1 MTSRESRRASKRTE
15 QVWLCTPR
23 RVNAK
28 RLRSAVRAVLEN
40 DSYRLAACRI
50 QSAIAEVDGLNCAAD
65 IIEDVLKIG
74 KQTSR

>member
-1 MTSRESRRASKRTE
+1 M
-15 QVWLCTPR
+15 
-23 RVNAK
+23 
-28 RLRSAVRAVLEN
+28 LEN